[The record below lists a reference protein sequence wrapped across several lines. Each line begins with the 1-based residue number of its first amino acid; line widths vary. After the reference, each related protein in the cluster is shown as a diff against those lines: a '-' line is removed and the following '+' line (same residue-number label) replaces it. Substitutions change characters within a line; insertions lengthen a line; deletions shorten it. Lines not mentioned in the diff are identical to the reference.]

1 MKWWSIKL
9 CPGSPSPQKIVWRE
23 TGGSAIMVRMQVLY
37 TIIYVLILGL
47 LAPAIGFVLWSR
59 KGYRPGFGQRLGY
72 YPAAVQQRLANRT
85 GPCCWIHAASI
96 GEVHVALHFLEALR
110 GHRPDLKFVLTT
122 TALEGRTLAEQ
133 RRPAEVEILYFP
145 FDLPSAVRRAFR
157 LIRPDFIIL
166 VELEVWP
173 NHLWTAAAQRVP
185 VCLINARM
193 PPADA
198 RRYRLARW
206 FFRRLFNQPMV
217 ICAQGTQDAA
227 QFRELGVPADRLQIT
242 GNLKADVALSNQ
254 HRASPMR
261 LDAAQLFRQIG
272 VVTARPIFVA
282 GSTHPGEEKLL
293 FDLLATF
300 APAAARPFLVVAP
313 RDVDR
318 ASHIA
323 TLAQRNKLT
332 TLRRSAITPTFVP
345 PEHPVDCL
353 VVDTLGELPNF
364 YAAATLTFV
373 GKSLIGHGGQ
383 NIVEAAAAGAPV
395 VFGPHMENF
404 QAMAQ
409 QFLAAG
415 GAVQVADAGALRSAV
430 QRLLS
435 NAEERARICAAAQ
448 RVLQASGGATER
460 TVALITAALPAV
472 FAVARP
478 PLSAPPAR

>member
-1 MKWWSIKL
+1 
-9 CPGSPSPQKIVWRE
+9 
-23 TGGSAIMVRMQVLY
+23 MQVLY
-37 TIIYVLILGL
+37 TILYALILGL
-47 LAPAIGFVLWSR
+47 LAPAIGFVLWTR
-59 KGYRPGFGQRLGY
+59 KGYRSGFGQRFGY
-72 YPAAVQQRLANRT
+72 YPAAVQHRLANRT

-110 GHRPDLKFVLTT
+110 RHRPDLKFVLTT

-133 RRPAEVEILYFP
+133 RRPATVEILYFP
-145 FDLPSAVRRAFR
+145 FDLPSAVRRAFQ
-157 LIRPDFIIL
+157 LIRPDFILL

-185 VCLINARM
+185 VYLINARM

-198 RRYRLARW
+198 RRYRSARW
-206 FFRRLFNQPMV
+206 FFRRLLNQPTL
-217 ICAQGTQDAA
+217 ICAQGAQDAA
-227 QFRELGVPADRLQIT
+227 QFRELEVPADRLQIT
-242 GNLKADVALSNQ
+242 GNLKSDVALSNQ
-254 HRASPMR
+254 RRAGPAR

-272 VVTARPIFVA
+272 VATARPVFVA
-282 GSTHPGEEKLL
+282 GSTHPGEEELL
-293 FDLLATF
+293 CDLLNTF
-300 APAAARPFLVVAP
+300 EPAAARPFLVVAP

-318 ASHIA
+318 ALQIA
-323 TLAQRNKLT
+323 AQARRKNLT
-332 TLRRSAITPTFVP
+332 ILRRSEITPTFAP
-345 PEHPVDCL
+345 PEHAVDCL
-353 VVDTLGELPNF
+353 VVDTLGELPDF

-383 NIVEAAAAGAPV
+383 NIVEAAAGGAPV

-435 NAEERARICAAAQ
+435 DAGERARISAAAE
-448 RVLQASGGATER
+448 RVIQASGGATER

-478 PLSAPPAR
+478 PLSGPPAP